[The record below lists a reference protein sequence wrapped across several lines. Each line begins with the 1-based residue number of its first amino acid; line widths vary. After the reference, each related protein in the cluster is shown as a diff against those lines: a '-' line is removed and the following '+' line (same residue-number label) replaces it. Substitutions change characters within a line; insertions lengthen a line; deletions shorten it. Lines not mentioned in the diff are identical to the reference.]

1 VAGLEW
7 ELANGHSST
16 GGDVDVFPNLNQ
28 PAGSR
33 QSAVD
38 VASSLL
44 FGLLGHGFW

>member
-16 GGDVDVFPNLNQ
+16 GGDVAVFPNLNQ